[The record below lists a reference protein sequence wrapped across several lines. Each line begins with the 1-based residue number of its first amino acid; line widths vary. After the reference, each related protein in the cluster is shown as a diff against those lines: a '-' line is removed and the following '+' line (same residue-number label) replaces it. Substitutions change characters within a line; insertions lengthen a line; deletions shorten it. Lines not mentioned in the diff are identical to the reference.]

1 MCENVFLSHLH
12 IKWGAPSVSGITP
25 FTLVIPKT
33 VQALTHHQEHR
44 GFETAYPLRIILTN
58 SRRLVTEISAFPGQ
72 VAQAPTPQPER
83 PRFETAFPLRTILA
97 MGRRL
102 ITEIS
107 VFHRQVA

>member
-1 MCENVFLSHLH
+1 MCENVFLSRLH

-25 FTLVIPKT
+25 FTLVIPKKH
-33 VQALTHHQEHR
+33 L
-44 GFETAYPLRIILTN
+44 GFKTAYPLRIILTN